1 MNWEKDKIWSAIQ
14 AALDFAL
21 VAYLLFVVGKV
32 FSFLAFMSLA
42 ILIIIACNITT

>member
-14 AALDFAL
+14 AALKFVL

-32 FSFLAFMSLA
+32 FGFLAFMLLA
-42 ILIIIACNITT
+42 ILIIIVCNITT